1 MKTHCVFLLLET
13 SKMSC
18 RGNKSL
24 KDYTFKKKNL
34 DFHFRRRF
42 SFKVTI
48 QILFFGISWCSI
60 SVFLFDM
67 FCLLLSPSNATLFV
81 FWSLFPTYEKNVCL
95 CVYNGSELS
104 FNLCYFLNIEKTVE
118 EVEMENVVPMRS
130 LLTRHYAC
138 RWPSPSWSC
147 LWADGASTGTGPVQE
162 KDSSPLQFW
171 WGRGGREHIPTGFSE
186 AKNYHC
192 VSASPLLASMLLQ
205 QLHPKSIRY
214 FHTFLTPLKW
224 KLTFLHFREKLRK
237 HPAQKNVQ
245 NYILLHNFQWS
256 ADLCPM
262 VAVKACIQNISPEN
276 TLRLRYG

>member
-1 MKTHCVFLLLET
+1 MKTHYVFLLLET

-24 KDYTFKKKNL
+24 TRLHFLKKIL
-34 DFHFRRRF
+34 DFYYRRHF
-42 SFKVTI
+42 SFKVTM

-67 FCLLLSPSNATLFV
+67 LFLLHSPNNATIFV
-81 FWSLFPTYEKNVCL
+81 IWSLFPTYEKNVCL
-95 CVYNGSELS
+95 CVYNGPELS
-104 FNLCYFLNIEKTVE
+104 FNLCYFLNIWKTVE

-162 KDSSPLQFW
+162 KDTSPLQFW

-186 AKNYHC
+186 EKNYHC
-192 VSASPLLASMLLQ
+192 VSASPLLATMLLQ
-205 QLHPKSIRY
+205 QLHRKSIRY
-214 FHTFLTPLKW
+214 FHIFLKPLKW
-224 KLTFLHFREKLRK
+224 KLTFPFSLF
-237 HPAQKNVQ
+237 
-245 NYILLHNFQWS
+245 
-256 ADLCPM
+256 
-262 VAVKACIQNISPEN
+262 
-276 TLRLRYG
+276 